1 MSDPSIYTMD
11 HPKFIM
17 PNQKEESITTKRVFI
32 SGYELSPHAAANFT
46 RRHLAEHLRSNVS
59 TVFNLKSTLCTK
71 LLNYF
76 LCNVVEKDRARGYK
90 TFHTQ
95 LS

>member
-1 MSDPSIYTMD
+1 MFVS
-11 HPKFIM
+11 
-17 PNQKEESITTKRVFI
+17 NQKEESITTKRVFI

-59 TVFNLKSTLCTK
+59 NLFNLKSTLCTK

-76 LCNVVEKDRARGYK
+76 LCNVVEKKQARGYK
-90 TFHTQ
+90 TFFILNSAGHEIYPAHKC
-95 LS
+95 